1 MANNNYY
8 LGQDPQSALGDTPR
22 FFYGLRKNANGSVF
36 LERSDQSKGNDSIQ
50 LNTPGAPE
58 GNYNDF
64 ETGVDF
70 YEGVDLNHNAVFDN
84 LRFAQYRWDDRALFY
99 YVNDEG
105 ELVVKINT
113 SHTYNNL
120 DSEG

>member
-1 MANNNYY
+1 MANSNYY
-8 LGQDPQSALGDTPR
+8 LGSDPQSALGDTPR
-22 FFYGLRKNANGSVF
+22 FFYGIRKNANGSVF
-36 LERSDQSKGNDSIQ
+36 LERSDQSKGNDSVQ

-70 YEGVDLNHNAVFDN
+70 YEGVDLNHNAVFEN
-84 LRFAQYRWDDRALFY
+84 LRFGQYRWDDRALFY
-99 YVNDEG
+99 FVNDEG

-113 SHTYNNL
+113 GHTYNNL

>member
-36 LERSDQSKGNDSIQ
+36 LERSD
-50 LNTPGAPE
+50 
-58 GNYNDF
+58 
-64 ETGVDF
+64 
-70 YEGVDLNHNAVFDN
+70 H
-84 LRFAQYRWDDRALFY
+84 DRALFY
-99 YVNDEG
+99 YVNNEG

-113 SHTYNNL
+113 GHTYNNL